1 MGALGI
7 SGGTAVRVGHAVG
20 EGSDARRR
28 GRVGIVVGSS
38 LMLFGSLLF
47 ATAPQ
52 LLARLFTNDPAVIEL
67 SISLLR
73 IAALFQFFDGMQ
85 VVSAGALRG
94 IGDVRFPL
102 VANLFAHW
110 VIGLP
115 MAWFFA
121 QTMHLGV
128 RGLWYGLSLGLFTAA
143 MLLALRFE
151 VLSKRPVVRLAGGN
165 G

>member
-1 MGALGI
+1 
-7 SGGTAVRVGHAVG
+7 
-20 EGSDARRR
+20 
-28 GRVGIVVGSS
+28 
-38 LMLFGSLLF
+38 
-47 ATAPQ
+47 
-52 LLARLFTNDPAVIEL
+52 
-67 SISLLR
+67 
-73 IAALFQFFDGMQ
+73 MQ

-151 VLSKRPVVRLAGGN
+151 LLSKRPVVRLAGGN